1 MRPAESLTVAYHKSG
16 MTPLEFYQ
24 HIVTTRKL
32 VRTDELRL
40 SFKVQVPAYGFDLE
54 WFGYDQATNTWI
66 EL

>member
-24 HIVTTRKL
+24 YIVNSRDL
-32 VRTDELRL
+32 ERTDDERL
-40 SFKVQVPAYGFDLE
+40 SFKVGVPAYGYDLE
-54 WFGYDQATNTWI
+54 WFGYDPTTNTWI